1 MFAKVTSAVL
11 LFMAVCCALATAQAG
26 ASPISRADRAELLAK
41 ATREAISE
49 GEPNPSEIE
58 AVKVD
63 RHGWLRLSCGEHCS
77 NTVPPRRA
85 LYVIAMR
92 GAFACNVCS
101 PARRS
106 AHGFKVLV
114 LAFSAPSLEK
124 PIGRMLTDAYPRL
137 IGDGA
142 PVRLDDT
149 ALITER
155 SRPQI
160 LASLQAQIQLVP
172 APERQCVRIPSG
184 GPEAII
190 LVAGRAG
197 VGDAY
202 RLLGAAHVEGSVE
215 VWPGLQYEQTLTR
228 LAQVIEAEE
237 PPSLTRI
244 NVGVRSVPG
253 LQCSRADIQLG
264 IPGEVSE
271 QALAWARSVIERWG
285 EDRVTS
291 EYTPVAQPALLARTS
306 SRERASSAP
315 RRR

>member
-11 LFMAVCCALATAQAG
+11 VLMAVWCALATAQAG
-26 ASPISRADRAELLAK
+26 ASPVSRADRAELLAK

-58 AVKVD
+58 AVKMN

-77 NTVPPRRA
+77 NPVPPRRA

-106 AHGFKVLV
+106 AHGPFKVLV
-114 LAFSAPSLEK
+114 LAFSAPGLEK
-124 PIGRMLTDAYPRL
+124 PVGRMLTDAYPRL
-137 IGDGA
+137 IGDDA

-149 ALITER
+149 TAVTER
-155 SRPQI
+155 SRPQV
-160 LASLQAQIQLVP
+160 LASLQVQIQLLP
-172 APERQCVRIPSG
+172 APERQCVRIPSR

-197 VGDAY
+197 VADAY
-202 RLLGAAHVEGSVE
+202 RLLAATHVEGSVE

-244 NVGVRSVPG
+244 DVGVRSAPG
-253 LQCSRADIQLG
+253 LECPTADIQLG

-271 QALAWARSVIERWG
+271 QTLAWAQSAIARWG
-285 EDRVTS
+285 EDRVTF
-291 EYTPVAQPALLARTS
+291 EYTPVAQLSQWS
-306 SRERASSAP
+306 SRELG
-315 RRR
+315 